1 MKHVEQD
8 HISPSERAR
17 MFDEYNEEEL
27 KRTLFEEGVS
37 KGKLEGELAGKLAG
51 KLEIARALLAEGMP
65 LAVIARVSGLSEAEI
80 GALPAA

>member
-37 KGKLEGELAGKLAG
+37 KGKQTRD
-51 KLEIARALLAEGMP
+51 LEIVRALLAEGMP
-65 LAVIARVSGLSEAEI
+65 LAIIARVIGLNEAEI
-80 GALPAA
+80 GTLSAA